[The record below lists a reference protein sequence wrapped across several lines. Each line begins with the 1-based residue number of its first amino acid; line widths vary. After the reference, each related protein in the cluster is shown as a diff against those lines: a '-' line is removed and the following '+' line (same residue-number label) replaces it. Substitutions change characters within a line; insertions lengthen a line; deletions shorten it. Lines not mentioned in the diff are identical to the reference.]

1 MSASTPA
8 LQKLH
13 PKDVPSCDSPHI
25 FCLLSSVSLWSC
37 VCVYCVLMVSLCC
50 SNKGH
55 YSDRKYVNLWTG
67 TLVCSIFA
75 FQFYATGFNLLII
88 YVHLLLRKYVQYVIP
103 LLISFFLRQN
113 YGTCSFYFFD
123 PGNTNFKLR
132 ADEVDE
138 IIIKVLNTDSYVIL
152 QRGPRWRAAPPPL
165 LCFGNGILSK
175 DNFFSSRLYFN
186 RRISPSTHVAI
197 EDIRG
202 VPVALWALQGP
213 SWTRHYHHVPSMG
226 DIPSQTCFDVD
237 VAANEIA
244 QDCREGC
251 VWYACR
257 LVFKA
262 VVVCGF
268 LPFRFFDHPTRNTWS
283 L

>member
-1 MSASTPA
+1 M
-8 LQKLH
+8 L
-13 PKDVPSCDSPHI
+13 
-25 FCLLSSVSLWSC
+25 FLLLWSREHELQ
-37 VCVYCVLMVSLCC
+37 VESGR
-50 SNKGH
+50 SWWN
-55 YSDRKYVNLWTG
+55 N
-67 TLVCSIFA
+67 
-75 FQFYATGFNLLII
+75 N
-88 YVHLLLRKYVQYVIP
+88 
-103 LLISFFLRQN
+103 
-113 YGTCSFYFFD
+113 
-123 PGNTNFKLR
+123 
-132 ADEVDE
+132 
-138 IIIKVLNTDSYVIL
+138 KVLNTDSYVVL

-244 QDCREGC
+244 RDCREGC